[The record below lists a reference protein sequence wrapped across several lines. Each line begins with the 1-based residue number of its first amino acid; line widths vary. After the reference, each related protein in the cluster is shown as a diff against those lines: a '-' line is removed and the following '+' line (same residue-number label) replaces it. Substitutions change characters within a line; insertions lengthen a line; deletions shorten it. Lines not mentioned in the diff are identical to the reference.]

1 MTRWLLPLLVAL
13 GSQPAL
19 ALTVEE
25 VLTEARDFCAGFD
38 NGQITVAP
46 TAVQTVELTGEG
58 EPETII
64 DWGGIDCTTMAS
76 PWGGT
81 GGSTLTIL
89 AGGQR
94 FDHMAFGWQVVDFDG
109 PVLLLAQH
117 GINCNATG
125 ADRCVQALIWTAG
138 TLTGAGWPMS
148 EDEGGAIPEGEGDE

>member
-1 MTRWLLPLLVAL
+1 MRRLLGLAVL
-13 GSQPAL
+13 AL
-19 ALTVEE
+19 APQPVLGWTVDD
-25 VLTEARDFCAGFD
+25 VVSEARDFCAGFD

-64 DWGGIDCTTMAS
+64 DWGGIDCSTMAS

-138 TLTGAGWPMS
+138 TLTGAGWPVS
-148 EDEGGAIPEGEGDE
+148 EDEGGAMPEGEGNE